1 VDYDEKMELDGQ
13 SRCHVVRNSDT
24 YEGKQGLTYFTGICR
39 ENVGA
44 QGVCL
49 HLLTVPPGGRAH
61 AHYHDGHESAI
72 YMLSG
77 RAEQL
82 WGDQLENHDVVLP
95 GDYVY
100 IPSGVPHVVMNASDT
115 EPLTAVIARTDPS
128 EQESVILTPEL
139 EMIVDR
145 FLASRL

>member
-1 VDYDEKMELDGQ
+1 MSACRVI
-13 SRCHVVRNSDT
+13 RNSDT

-44 QGVCL
+44 KGVCL
-49 HLLTVPPGGRAH
+49 HVLTVPPGGRAH

-77 RAEQL
+77 QAHQL
-82 WGDQLENHDVVLP
+82 WGDSLESHDVINP

-100 IPSGVPHVVMNASDT
+100 IPSGVPHVVMNLGS
-115 EPLTAVIARTDPS
+115 EPIQAVIARTDPS
-128 EQESVILTPEL
+128 EQESVVLTPEL
-139 EMIVDR
+139 ERYVEE
-145 FLASRL
+145 FLAGR

>member
-1 VDYDEKMELDGQ
+1 MPTSAEQ
-13 SRCHVVRNSDT
+13 RCHVIRNSDT

-39 ENVGA
+39 ENVGSK
-44 QGVCL
+44 GVCL
-49 HLLTVPPGGRAH
+49 HALTIPPGARAN

-77 RAEQL
+77 QAQQL
-82 WGDQLENHDVVLP
+82 WGDRLENHDVVNA

-100 IPSGVPHVVMNASDT
+100 IPSGVPHVVMNLSAS
-115 EPLTAVIARTDPS
+115 PIMAVIARTDPS

-139 EMIVDR
+139 ELVVEE
-145 FLASRL
+145 FLKNRD